1 MDSEMLLNV
10 LNDMPDEDIL
20 ITAEKLKIGVG
31 TETDNNKETKCVQKQ
46 SDTE

>member
-1 MDSEMLLNV
+1 MDAEMLIDV

-20 ITAEKLKIGVG
+20 ITAEKLKIGVE
-31 TETDNNKETKCVQKQ
+31 TETDDNKETKCVQKQ